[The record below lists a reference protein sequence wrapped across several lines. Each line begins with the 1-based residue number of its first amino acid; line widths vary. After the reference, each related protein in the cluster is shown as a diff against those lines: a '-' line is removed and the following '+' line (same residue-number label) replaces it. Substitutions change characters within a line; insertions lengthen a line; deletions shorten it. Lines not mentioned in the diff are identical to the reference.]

1 MKSKVIPKYETI
13 EASDNTKGKYGVLG
27 DGWLVL
33 QATRSF
39 GSVKEGEQGGLIRNT
54 MLSQSGTCWIEA
66 GCVCDDCIVL
76 DNAQVKNKSNIQ
88 NVTLKGNSR
97 IEKSTVESL
106 SKDCKAVLSDNATIV
121 NCNRVSVM
129 NKLTMDFDAYIGSIP
144 YIRIDRLSISG
155 DTQIG
160 NR

>member
-1 MKSKVIPKYETI
+1 MRSKVIPKYETI
-13 EASDNTKGKYGVLG
+13 EASQDTKGRYGVLG
-27 DGWLVL
+27 DGWFVL

-39 GSVKEGEQGGLIRNT
+39 GSIKEGEQGGLIRNT

-66 GCVCDDCIVL
+66 GCICDNCIVL
-76 DNAQVKNKSNIQ
+76 DNAQVKNKSTVQ
-88 NVTLKGNSR
+88 NVTLKGNSK
-97 IEKSTVESL
+97 IEKSAVKSL
-106 SKDCKAVLSDNATIV
+106 SKDCKAVLSDNAAIV
-121 NCNRVSVM
+121 NCNCISVM

-160 NR
+160 DR